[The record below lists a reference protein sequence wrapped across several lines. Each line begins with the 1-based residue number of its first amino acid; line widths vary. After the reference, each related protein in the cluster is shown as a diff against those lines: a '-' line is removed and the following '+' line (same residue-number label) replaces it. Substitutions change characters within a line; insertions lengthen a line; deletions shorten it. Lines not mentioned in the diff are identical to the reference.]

1 MLNLESC
8 RGRQRR
14 LLEEM
19 QQRELDVAVL
29 SNPKTIYYLTGAR
42 LEAERP
48 QAFVLKADGASLLV
62 SNAEPCVHAAGQFE
76 LYTGYTLERAFGRLT
91 WNREMAGLV
100 TAFAEP
106 GGAAAVEFEWAPAG
120 LLLEMGSRPVN
131 LTPLIDRLRRR
142 KDADEIECL
151 RAAIQ
156 STEAGY
162 TAVKQR
168 LEPGM
173 TECDA
178 YLIIEEAMVKQA
190 GTSVALR
197 GDFACGL
204 RGIGGGGPP
213 TTRRVEAGDLYI
225 FDLFPSVDGY
235 NCDLCRTFAVSE
247 PTALQQEAWAHVMEA
262 HRIAQRLIRP
272 GVEARVVYEEVRAH
286 LDRSSSC

>member
-1 MLNLESC
+1 
-8 RGRQRR
+8 
-14 LLEEM
+14 
-19 QQRELDVAVL
+19 
-29 SNPKTIYYLTGAR
+29 
-42 LEAERP
+42 
-48 QAFVLKADGASLLV
+48 
-62 SNAEPCVHAAGQFE
+62 
-76 LYTGYTLERAFGRLT
+76 
-91 WNREMAGLV
+91 
-100 TAFAEP
+100 
-106 GGAAAVEFEWAPAG
+106 
-120 LLLEMGSRPVN
+120 
-131 LTPLIDRLRRR
+131 
-142 KDADEIECL
+142 
-151 RAAIQ
+151 
-156 STEAGY
+156 
-162 TAVKQR
+162 
-168 LEPGM
+168 M

-286 LDRSSSC
+286 LERCAPARGSFNHHAGHGVGLDAWEDPWLIPGSDHIIEEGDVIAVEPGLYSEAMQGGIRLEHNYLVSRDGAAALDSFPLELR